1 MNQFA
6 EKSEG
11 RSIYSAINWKRRIV
25 LAFTIAAVLALG
37 IVDMSIGSSNL
48 TFRECVRILLQGP
61 GVKGTYELIVWRVR
75 LPMTLTCVGVGG
87 CLALSGL
94 QVQTIT
100 NNPLASPY
108 TLGISSGAS
117 FGAAIAIVTGIS
129 IFGFQWIGTA
139 AIAFAFALFVT
150 LMIFFLGK
158 MKGMSAHTLVLVGI
172 IMNFFFSAL
181 QQYLQ
186 YRASA
191 EIAQI
196 ISNWSFGNLARASWT
211 SAIVGIAVTFA
222 GVIYFAR
229 LSWKLTAFTAGEE
242 RALSLGIPVESL
254 KMQVFTA
261 SALLIATGV
270 GFIGTVGFVGLVA
283 PHCARM
289 LVGEDQ
295 RYLMPVSTL
304 FGILV
309 MLAASTVS
317 KLMTQGSMLPVGIV
331 TSIVGVPFLFVLL
344 MREVR

>member
-1 MNQFA
+1 MGYETGGA
-6 EKSEG
+6 AV
-11 RSIYSAINWKRRIV
+11 YSMINWKRRIV
-25 LAFTIAAVLALG
+25 FTTAVAAVILMI
-37 IVDMSIGSSNL
+37 IVDMSIGSSSL

-61 GVKGTYELIVWRVR
+61 KVEGTYELIVWRVR

-117 FGAAIAIVTGIS
+117 FGAAIGIVTGAAV
-129 IFGFQWIGTA
+129 FGLQWVGTA
-139 AIAFAFALFVT
+139 LVAFAFALFVT
-150 LMIFFLGK
+150 IMIFFLGK

-196 ISNWSFGNLARASWT
+196 IANWSFGNLARASWT
-211 SAIVGIAVTFA
+211 SALAGITVTAF
-222 GVIYFAR
+222 GVLYFGR

-242 RALSLGIPVESL
+242 RALSLGIPVEKL
-254 KMQVFTA
+254 KMQVFIV

-283 PHCARM
+283 PHCARI

-304 FGILV
+304 FGMLV
-309 MLAASTVS
+309 MLTASAVS

>member
-1 MNQFA
+1 MEQYTDGA
-6 EKSEG
+6 AV
-11 RSIYSAINWKRRIV
+11 YSLINRKRRIV
-25 LAFTIAAVLALG
+25 LAAAVSAVILM
-37 IVDMSIGSSNL
+37 IVTDMSIGSSSL
-48 TFRECVRILLQGP
+48 TFKECISILLHGP
-61 GVKGTYELIVWRVR
+61 NAGGTYTLIVWQVR

-87 CLALSGL
+87 CLALAGL

-100 NNPLASPY
+100 NNPLSSPY

-117 FGAAIAIVTGIS
+117 FGAAIAIVTGS
-129 IFGFQWIGTA
+129 AVFGLQWAGTA
-139 AIAFAFALFVT
+139 LTAFVFALSVT

-196 ISNWSFGNLARASWT
+196 ISNWSFGNLSRASWT
-211 SAIVGIAVTFA
+211 SAAACIAVSAF
-222 GVIYFAR
+222 GVLYFSR

-242 RALSLGIPVESL
+242 RALSLGISVEKL
-254 KMQVFTA
+254 KIEVFA
-261 SALLIATGV
+261 VSALLIATGV

-283 PHCARM
+283 PHCARI

-309 MLAASTVS
+309 MLTASSVS
-317 KLMTQGSMLPVGIV
+317 KVMSRGAMLPVGIV